1 MRELLRGATEGAEEM
16 VQSTPTVKEPLSLNV
31 RQGRADITSQGDKEN
46 GMVRKEVETWMEE
59 ISKGCTSCVSK
70 THPFA

>member
-1 MRELLRGATEGAEEM
+1 MPNVSVRETQPMEKNQIPGQA
-16 VQSTPTVKEPLSLNV
+16 KEPLSLNV
-31 RQGRADITSQGDKEN
+31 RQGPEDIASQENKGN

-59 ISKGCTSCVSK
+59 ISNGCTSCVSK